1 MRIVE
6 NPLFEKFPQDRHHA
20 GTTTP
25 VLLGEQGFGAILQP
39 FCLRKRLRSMQIIA
53 QAPLP

>member
-39 FCLRKRLRSMQIIA
+39 FCLRKLLRSMQIIA
-53 QAPLP
+53 QAPLL